1 MVSEL
6 LGFEGVFLVAKRFS
20 LLFASLER
28 SGQRSEEAIPNSL
41 RAERGSGAKTLLP
54 SRHLLSSRFFFF
66 PRLGKKSSL
75 QKIQIGVVSDFDLLS
90 LDIPDVA
97 PNGIFPAPGGDWASF
112 FSAQVAASKGAA
124 ALVKDVMT
132 SEPLV
137 VRGGDAADAAA
148 RTLLSRR
155 VRRLPVVDGEGKL
168 IGLFSR
174 SDVLKAA
181 WEARRGVE
189 SKRQ

>member
-1 MVSEL
+1 M
-6 LGFEGVFLVAKRFS
+6 FLVLSSSREKSRSLAPFLAHVFFFVFS
-20 LLFASLER
+20 NF
-28 SGQRSEEAIPNSL
+28 
-41 RAERGSGAKTLLP
+41 
-54 SRHLLSSRFFFF
+54 LLS
-66 PRLGKKSSL
+66 PHHNNQPK
-75 QKIQIGVVSDFDLLS
+75 QIGVVSDFDLLS

-124 ALVKDVMT
+124 ASVRDVMT
-132 SEPLV
+132 AEPLV

-148 RTLLSRR
+148 RTLLARK
-155 VRRLPVVDGEGKL
+155 VRRLPVVDDAGKL

-181 WEARRGVE
+181 WEARRGGGVE
-189 SKRQ
+189 SKKQ

>member
-1 MVSEL
+1 MARVL
-6 LGFEGVFLVAKRFS
+6 FFLTS
-20 LLFASLER
+20 
-28 SGQRSEEAIPNSL
+28 
-41 RAERGSGAKTLLP
+41 
-54 SRHLLSSRFFFF
+54 
-66 PRLGKKSSL
+66 KSSL
-75 QKIQIGVVSDFDLLS
+75 FLPLSPQIGVVSDFDLLS

-124 ALVKDVMT
+124 ASVRDVMT

-155 VRRLPVVDGEGKL
+155 VRRLPVVDDAGKL

-189 SKRQ
+189 SRSKKQ

>member
-1 MVSEL
+1 MLLRFLKFVS
-6 LGFEGVFLVAKRFS
+6 FLVDRERE
-20 LLFASLER
+20 ASLPF
-28 SGQRSEEAIPNSL
+28 AL
-41 RAERGSGAKTLLP
+41 TF
-54 SRHLLSSRFFFF
+54 SSRFLF
-66 PRLGKKSSL
+66 SSL
-75 QKIQIGVVSDFDLLS
+75 SLSPPPPTNQKQIGVVSDFDLLS

-124 ALVKDVMT
+124 ASVRDVMT
-132 SEPLV
+132 AEPLV

-148 RTLLSRR
+148 RTLLARK
-155 VRRLPVVDGEGKL
+155 VRRLPVVDDAGKL

-181 WEARRGVE
+181 WEARTAGGVE
-189 SKRQ
+189 SSSKKQ

>member
-1 MVSEL
+1 MKSLSIFHDEEGKA
-6 LGFEGVFLVAKRFS
+6 GFA
-20 LLFASLER
+20 
-28 SGQRSEEAIPNSL
+28 
-41 RAERGSGAKTLLP
+41 P
-54 SRHLLSSRFFFF
+54 SQSPSARVFFF
-66 PRLGKKSSL
+66 LTSKSSL
-75 QKIQIGVVSDFDLLS
+75 FLPLSPQIGVVSDFDLLS

-124 ALVKDVMT
+124 ASVRDVMT

-148 RTLLSRR
+148 RTLLSRK
-155 VRRLPVVDGEGKL
+155 VRRLPVVDDAGKL

-189 SKRQ
+189 SRSKKQ

>member
-1 MVSEL
+1 LARV
-6 LGFEGVFLVAKRFS
+6 
-20 LLFASLER
+20 
-28 SGQRSEEAIPNSL
+28 
-41 RAERGSGAKTLLP
+41 
-54 SRHLLSSRFFFF
+54 FFF
-66 PRLGKKSSL
+66 LTSKSSL
-75 QKIQIGVVSDFDLLS
+75 FLPLSPQIGVVSDFDLLS

-112 FSAQVAASKGAA
+112 FSAQVAAAS
-124 ALVKDVMT
+124 VRDVMT

-148 RTLLSRR
+148 RTLLSRK
-155 VRRLPVVDGEGKL
+155 VRRLPVVDDAGKL

-189 SKRQ
+189 SRSKKQ